1 MEKYNF
7 ALEDVSVYSNVLSLL
22 ARHRKVPGL
31 HLDFG
36 CGHAA
41 IAASITAGGC
51 RYIGFD
57 SNPDTVAT
65 LHQRGIEAH
74 LLDLCDTEAVRREVA
89 AVVDGRTISSV
100 SLLDVIEH
108 LPQPQPLLHYLHSL
122 LPEDAVLVLS
132 VPNFSHFDVAVK
144 LLHGRWHYAK
154 TGLLDDTHHIVFTEG
169 HLTQLM
175 LATGWRALSACDY
188 KLEISEQYTLAP
200 DYLLNREL
208 GLGGLLRDLSGRLRD
223 SADTYQFVR
232 AFRKQ
237 AFPQALPAPIPVVQ
251 PGLCLLLLL
260 PHAADL
266 AVARAFLQQHA
277 APLPCAIVVGE
288 SGFASE
294 PRQQI
299 FAREDRTNLAAYLAG
314 FSYFAP
320 VDMSMGIAAAACLAL
335 WQQHAVRI
343 HSRPVFRSSDGDD
356 LRLRDMADR
365 GMYPLD
371 LQEGLLFPCELAAD
385 PHFDLSALLAGQREM
400 LVFTA
405 LLCGVADLPAFV
417 NPMPPRAEEE
427 TLRLWQTLSL
437 SRFPLLFRLIL
448 QGACSRSVL
457 GEVLPSAELLQAL
470 QSLDA
475 ALNLLDKTL
484 EAKESS
490 QEQCRIA
497 VEEGNWLRQRYAIAI
512 DDKVTVE
519 QQLQRC
525 EQQLQT
531 LEQEAASLR
540 ERYATAI
547 DDKVAVE
554 QQLQQCGQQLQALEQ
569 DAACLRQRCATAID
583 DKVTVAQQLQQC
595 EQQLQALAPE
605 TAWLRDELYR
615 VHHTLSW
622 RITRPIRFVRRL
634 MVEPRGVA
642 RRIYQRFRG
651 LVRVRMLARHV
662 LQKVRN
668 RLWYLVDS
676 ADNSRQLCA
685 MAARRAVA
693 VDSPRPPLEQDWPAL
708 DITVVAYN
716 NARWLER
723 FLKSLAGVDYPRS
736 RLFLHLVDNG
746 SDAQNLALLQ
756 AGVDAYQGQFGGFT
770 LLQQPNLGFG
780 AGHDLAIRHGSAD
793 YVLVSNM
800 DLEFE
805 PDALKQVVRQA
816 MHDSAGRYAS
826 WELRQLP
833 YEHPKHYDPVTL
845 EVSWSSH
852 ACILMRRAAYQ
863 QVGGYDDRIFMY
875 CEDVELSYRYR
886 SHGYLLQYCPSAI
899 VHHFSYEKA
908 GEVKPVQFSGST
920 LGNAYL
926 RLRYGALKDRLAI
939 VPLYAALLLAP
950 APYPGARRAVLGN
963 MRKIVKNYRHFR
975 RGAGPVRDVY
985 PFRAFDYEMI
995 REGAFHTA
1003 TRCSSGHRVSVIMR
1017 TYRDRQYLLQQAI
1030 LSVFNQTY
1038 QNIELLV
1045 VEDGGDT
1052 HRALVTQL
1060 AATTG
1065 HTIVYLACDKVGRSV
1080 TGNRAMAAASGD
1092 YMMFLDDD
1100 DLIYP
1105 DHVETLMAEL
1115 CRDPALDGA
1124 YALATQ
1130 VYTNVAPDKRSY
1142 VEVEFDCPATFHQPF
1157 DYEVLRDHN
1166 FLPIQSV
1173 LFKRSIFLECGG
1185 FEEDMDYLEDWN
1197 LWLRFCHGRQF
1208 KYIAKTTSLFRVPA
1222 DLAVRHERHMQL
1234 HGAYEQAKARALAR
1248 IEKLNSSKGME

>member
-22 ARHRKVPGL
+22 ARHRKVVGL

-41 IAASITAGGC
+41 IAAKIMEDGC
-51 RYIGFD
+51 HYIGFD
-57 SNPDTVAT
+57 SNHDTVAT

-89 AVVDGRTISSV
+89 AVVAGRTISSV

-108 LPQPQPLLHYLHSL
+108 LPQPQPLLHTLHSL

-175 LATGWRALSACDY
+175 LVTGWRALSACDY
-188 KLEISEQYTLAP
+188 KLEISEQYNLAP

-208 GLGGLLRDLSGRLRD
+208 GLGGLLRDLSGRLRN

-237 AFPQALPAPIPVVQ
+237 AFPQALPVPIPVIQ

-260 PHAADL
+260 PHAEDL

-314 FSYFAP
+314 FSYFVP
-320 VDMSMGIAAAACLAL
+320 VDMSMSIAAATCLAL

-343 HSRPVFRSSDGDD
+343 HSRPVFRSSHSDD

-427 TLRLWQTLSL
+427 TLCLWQTLSL

-457 GEVLPSAELLQAL
+457 REALPSAELLQAL

-475 ALNLLDKTL
+475 AVNLLNQTL

-497 VEEGNWLRQRYAIAI
+497 VEEGHWLRQRYAIAI
-512 DDKVTVE
+512 NDKVMIE

-525 EQQLQT
+525 EQQLQA
-531 LEQEAASLR
+531 LEQEAASQR
-540 ERYATAI
+540 ERYANAI
-547 DDKVAVE
+547 DDKLAVE
-554 QQLQQCGQQLQALEQ
+554 QQLQQCEQQFQAL
-569 DAACLRQRCATAID
+569 
-583 DKVTVAQQLQQC
+583 V
-595 EQQLQALAPE
+595 PE
-605 TAWLRDELYR
+605 AAWLRDELYR

-634 MVEPRGVA
+634 MVEPRDVA

-651 LVRVRMLARHV
+651 LVQVRMLARHA
-662 LQKVRN
+662 LQNVRN
-668 RLWYLVDS
+668 GLWYLVDS
-676 ADNSRQLCA
+676 ADNSRQLRA
-685 MAARRAVA
+685 MAMRRDVSW
-693 VDSPRPPLEQDWPAL
+693 DSLQPQPVQDWPAV

-716 NARWLER
+716 NARWLDN
-723 FLKSLAGVDYPRS
+723 FLKSLAALDYPHS

-756 AGVDAYQGQFGGFT
+756 AGVHAYQGQFGGFT
-770 LLQQPNLGFG
+770 LRQQPNLGFG
-780 AGHDLAIRHGSAD
+780 AGHDLAISQGSAD

-852 ACILMRRAAYQ
+852 ACILMRRDAYQ
-863 QVGGYDDRIFMY
+863 QVGGYDERIFMY

-886 SHGYLLQYCPSAI
+886 SYGYLLQYCPSAI

-939 VPLYAALLLAP
+939 MPLYAALLLAP
-950 APYPGARRAVLGN
+950 APYHGARRTVLGN
-963 MRKIVKNYRHFR
+963 MRKIVRNYRHFR
-975 RGAGPVRDVY
+975 RGAGPVRGVY
-985 PFRAFDYEMI
+985 PFRAFDYEMV
-995 REGAFHTA
+995 REGAFHTG
-1003 TRCSSGHRVSVIMR
+1003 TRCSSGPRVSVIMR

-1130 VYTNVAPDKRSY
+1130 VFTNVAPDKRSY

-1248 IEKLNSSKGME
+1248 IEKLNSSKGVE